1 MPIRRTYCAFAALLL
16 LSGCS
21 YTDGLFG
28 SSSQETAAK
37 GTSTTIPIA
46 PSPAE
51 ANPQPTVT
59 TRPLAGTSGATTTPA
74 TTTTFVGEK
83 VAELRRDVQRLRDN
97 LGRHQQDQRQAEQTI
112 QQDAGTYFGLVAAI
126 NARLQVGTTPG
137 NPQLVAQWN
146 QAQTTLDRMSDDI
159 ARLNTISNQTAADAS
174 FASYLLDAARAAF
187 SLQGAVE
194 EDHRNLKQL
203 ETEINA
209 TTAQID
215 TLLNTLS
222 DEIGRQSGYIGNER
236 ANLVTLSLAIKN
248 GQLYGPS
255 LANRAFSGAAAAGQP
270 LASRSSARAPAHEAG
285 RQPLV
290 VIRFDRPNVSYD
302 EALYTAVS
310 RALQREPSARF
321 DVVAV
326 APTAGSA
333 AQVAVSANASKR
345 NAENVMR
352 SLTSM
357 GLPPDRITLSAVSS
371 ADIKNN
377 EVRLYVR

>member
-1 MPIRRTYCAFAALLL
+1 MPIRRTYCVFAALALL

-28 SSSQETAAK
+28 SSSPGPAAQ
-37 GTSTTIPIA
+37 GTTIPIA
-46 PSPAE
+46 PSAAE
-51 ANPQPTVT
+51 ANPQPTVAAH
-59 TRPLAGTSGATTTPA
+59 PSSGKAASAAP

-83 VAELRRDVQRLRDN
+83 VAELRRDVQRLEDN
-97 LGRHQQDQRQAEQTI
+97 LNRHHQDLGQTEQVM
-112 QQDAGTYFGLVAAI
+112 QQDAATYFGLIASI
-126 NARLQVGTTPG
+126 NSRLQVGTTPG

-146 QAQTTLDRMSDDI
+146 QAQTALDRMSDDI
-159 ARLNTISNQTAADAS
+159 ARLNTVSNQTAADAS
-174 FASYLLDAARAAF
+174 FASYLLDATRAAF

-194 EDHRNLKQL
+194 QDHRDLKQL
-203 ETEINA
+203 ETEITA
-209 TTAQID
+209 ATAQID

-222 DEIGRQSGYIGNER
+222 NEIGRQSGYIGNER

-255 LANRAFSGAAAAGQP
+255 LANRAFVGSAPQAPVAHSSA
-270 LASRSSARAPAHEAG
+270 RSSARDEH

-302 EALYTAVS
+302 EALYSAVS

-321 DVVAV
+321 DVVAI
-326 APTAGSA
+326 APNAGNA

-357 GLPPDRITLSAVSS
+357 GLPPDRITLSASSS
-371 ADIKNN
+371 AGVKNN
-377 EVRLYVR
+377 EVRVYVR